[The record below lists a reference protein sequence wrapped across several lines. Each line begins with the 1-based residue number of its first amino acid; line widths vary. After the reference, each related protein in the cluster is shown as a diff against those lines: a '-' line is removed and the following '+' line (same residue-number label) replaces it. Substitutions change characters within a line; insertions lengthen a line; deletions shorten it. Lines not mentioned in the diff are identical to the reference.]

1 MIYLD
6 ESGNVLTNPDMT
18 KGKIVDGSEKQV
30 VIAHHDAVEEKSH
43 WETMKKLDDEG
54 ALVDYTDDSGK
65 PIQRKIIDTPA
76 TPAYDDYDT
85 QVTYHAYT
93 ISEQQAYDAG
103 QNAGARIVTNEANLS
118 YVAMMTGVD
127 I

>member
-1 MIYLD
+1 MIYVD
-6 ESGNVLTNPDMT
+6 ESGKVIENPDMT
-18 KGKIVDGSEKQV
+18 KGKIVGGSEKQV
-30 VIAHHDAVEEKSH
+30 VTKHHDAVAEVSH
-43 WETMKKLDDEG
+43 WETMKCLNIDG
-54 ALVDYTDDSGK
+54 TMADYADDSGK
-65 PIQRKIIDTPA
+65 PIQKKVIDTPA

-103 QNAGARIVTNEANLS
+103 QNSGKRIVANEANLS
-118 YVAMMTGVD
+118 YIAMMTGVD